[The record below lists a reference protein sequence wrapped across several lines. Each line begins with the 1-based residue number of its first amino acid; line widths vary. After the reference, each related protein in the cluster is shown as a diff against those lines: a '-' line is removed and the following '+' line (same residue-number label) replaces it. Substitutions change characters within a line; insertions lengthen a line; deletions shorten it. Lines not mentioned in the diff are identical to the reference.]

1 MLAIKL
7 AFRNLLGAGLR
18 TWLNVS
24 VLSFAFV
31 VMVFYNGMLDGWNI
45 QAVNDTKA
53 WEVGNGQLWH
63 PAYDP
68 YDVLSYQDAHMPL
81 GDEAKA
87 LVTEGLATAVL
98 LVQASA
104 YPQGR
109 MMNVLMKG
117 IDPHQAIL
125 KLPTDRLIGDDGEL
139 VAIVG
144 RRMAQS
150 AKLQEG
156 DRLLVR
162 WRDTNGAFDARE
174 IRISHVFDVEV
185 PSVDQNSLWVPLQNL
200 QQMTGMDNEAT
211 LLVVND
217 NVEEKNVG
225 QWQFKGL
232 DVLLADFETIMAQK
246 KGGSS
251 ILYGLLMAIALL
263 AIFDTQ
269 VLSIFR
275 RQREIGMYIA
285 LGMTRQQ
292 VVRIFT
298 VEGSAHSILALLLA
312 AVYGVPL
319 LTWLHHHGIP
329 MPEMAGDTG
338 IAISK
343 SIIPVYSLGLLMT
356 SVALV
361 VGAATVVSYFPARRI
376 AKLKPTD
383 ALKGKLQ

>member
-31 VMVFYNGMLDGWNI
+31 VMVFYNGMLEGWNI

-68 YDVLSYQDAHMPL
+68 FDVLSYQDAHMPL
-81 GDEAKA
+81 GNEAMA
-87 LVTEGLATAVL
+87 LIADSVATAVL
-98 LVQASA
+98 VVPASA

-117 IDPHQAIL
+117 IDPHQSLL
-125 KLPTDRLIGDDGEL
+125 KLPTARLVSDDGEL

-150 AKLQEG
+150 AKLNEG

-174 IRISHVFDVEV
+174 IRISHIFDVDV
-185 PSVDQNSLWVPLQNL
+185 PAVDQNTLWVPLQNL
-200 QQMTGMDNEAT
+200 QQITGMDNEAT
-211 LLVVND
+211 LLVVNHEVAET
-217 NVEEKNVG
+217 NLG

-275 RQREIGMYIA
+275 RQRELGMYIA
-285 LGMTRQQ
+285 LGMTRRQ

-319 LTWLHHHGIP
+319 LAWLHYRGIP
-329 MPEMAGDTG
+329 MPEMASETG

-343 SIIPVYSLGLLMT
+343 SIIPVYSLGLLMA

>member
-31 VMVFYNGMLDGWNI
+31 VMVFYNGLLDGWNL

-63 PAYDP
+63 PLYDP
-68 YDVLSYQDAHMPL
+68 FDPFTLQDAHAPL
-81 GDEAKA
+81 DGTAQQ
-87 LVTEGLATAVL
+87 LVADQKVTPIL

-109 MMNVLMKG
+109 MTPIVLKG
-117 IDPHQAIL
+117 IDPDQAVL
-125 KLPTDRLIGDDGEL
+125 ALPTAKLHQSPGETC
-139 VAIVG
+139 AIIG
-144 RRMAQS
+144 RRMAK
-150 AKLQEG
+150 AAHINKG
-156 DRLLVR
+156 DRVLVR
-162 WRDTNGAFDARE
+162 WRDANGTFDARE
-174 IRISHVFDVEV
+174 ILIADVFHTIV
-185 PSVDQNSLWVPLQNL
+185 PTVDQQTFWIPLADL
-200 QQMTGMDNEAT
+200 QQMTGMPYQAT
-211 LLVVND
+211 LMVVSD
-217 NVEEKNVG
+217 TYAPTDLDGWKF
-225 QWQFKGL
+225 QST
-232 DVLLADFETIMAQK
+232 DVLLKEFEQIIKQK

-251 ILYGLLMAIALL
+251 IIYGLLMAIALL

-275 RQREIGMYIA
+275 RQKEIGTYIA
-285 LGMTRQQ
+285 LGMTRAQ

-298 VEGSAHSILALLLA
+298 VEGSAHSILALMLA
-312 AVYGVPL
+312 AVYGIPL
-319 LTWLHHHGIP
+319 FTWLHYHGIP
-329 MPEMAGDTG
+329 MPSMADDMG
-338 IAISK
+338 IAVAE
-343 SIIPVYSLGLLMT
+343 SIIPIYSVGLLAG

-361 VGAATVVSYFPARRI
+361 VVSATIVSYFPARKI

-383 ALKGKLQ
+383 ALKGKIQ